1 MNSRT
6 KKGLIAAGVVAALG
20 AGGAAIA
27 IGSSGS
33 GDDEGT
39 QRAITGEALQKA
51 SDAALAHTGGG
62 RVTETEVN
70 DEESYYQVE
79 VTMDD
84 GSQVDVNLDRGFNVV
99 SSKDDSGSG
108 ENEGADD
115 SGSGEHESA
124 NDADSGENED

>member
-1 MNSRT
+1 MNSRP
-6 KKGLIAAGVVAALG
+6 KKGIVAAGVVAVLG

-39 QRAITGEALQKA
+39 QKAITGDALQKA
-51 SDAALAHTGGG
+51 SDVALAHTGGG
-62 RVTETEVN
+62 KVTETEVN

-79 VTMDD
+79 VTTDK
-84 GSQVDVNLDRGFNVV
+84 GQQDVQLDRNFNVV

-108 ENEGADD
+108 ENEGANESD
-115 SGSGEHESA
+115 SGEHEGV
-124 NDADSGENED
+124 NDSDSGMNED